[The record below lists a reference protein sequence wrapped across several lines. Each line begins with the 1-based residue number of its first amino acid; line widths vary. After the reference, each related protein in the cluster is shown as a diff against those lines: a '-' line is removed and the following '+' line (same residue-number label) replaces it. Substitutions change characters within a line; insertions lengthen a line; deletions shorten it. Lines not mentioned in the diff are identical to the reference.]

1 MYKIIEKKYIYF
13 SGTENL
19 SLNIPS
25 PILIISVSLLFFDF
39 SNFLAQHI
47 SKRVKQFTRYARI
60 FVMQFFLC
68 SSHAYA
74 CTDPFKESVRFRAAK
89 IRFAPYLLARSRSTL
104 LLAISETRL
113 PSAHAPPDSIV
124 DQKLA
129 GHFALHHS
137 CSLGYF
143 EATRSYRSLR
153 DSMVPHQTRATHQT
167 DHRRLARSTLAH
179 FPRTWQTRRRPMR
192 RTLVMDTDREG
203 IPFRRAKG
211 RGRSEGGCRHS
222 VHRSLTRFSF
232 FFSRDRK
239 KKKNTPARVD
249 SYIYSYD
256 RVRAIG
262 AGRAAHNDRSCERSW
277 GRAPNRDVYA
287 CIRACT
293 VRGRALMG
301 PTADAAGIVRG
312 AVSPRFKYWLTQV
325 GFKRAW
331 EREEGLHRSGPY
343 QVIVCKPRAAAQ
355 SRSLFSGGCVW
366 GRRKAPLLDDVDVP
380 RAWHPS
386 AKVTYYTARN
396 TPRLRWG
403 PMTDSRPI
411 RGADWYSPKSVVI
424 FLV

>member
-1 MYKIIEKKYIYF
+1 M
-13 SGTENL
+13 
-19 SLNIPS
+19 
-25 PILIISVSLLFFDF
+25 
-39 SNFLAQHI
+39 
-47 SKRVKQFTRYARI
+47 
-60 FVMQFFLC
+60 
-68 SSHAYA
+68 
-74 CTDPFKESVRFRAAK
+74 
-89 IRFAPYLLARSRSTL
+89 LARSRSTL

-137 CSLGYF
+137 WLSWLLRSHPKLPISAWFNGAASNPSDASNGSS
-143 EATRSYRSLR
+143 ETRSLDSRALPSNLADSSSIDAADTGDGYRSRGDPLPT
-153 DSMVPHQTRATHQT
+153 SEG
-167 DHRRLARSTLAH
+167 S
-179 FPRTWQTRRRPMR
+179 
-192 RTLVMDTDREG
+192 RTLGGRLSSL
-203 IPFRRAKG
+203 RAPIAHAVLLFIFAGSKK
-211 RGRSEGGCRHS
+211 
-222 VHRSLTRFSF
+222 
-232 FFSRDRK
+232 K

-293 VRGRALMG
+293 MRGRALMG

-325 GFKRAW
+325 GFKRSW

-403 PMTDSRPI
+403 PTTDSRSGLVFLEISSSFFWYNHANFSQPI
-411 RGADWYSPKSVVI
+411 SHLFFFFSHRYDFRMCDRSYLSRTIGNVRSHMLWLFICENRQDASSQFY
-424 FLV
+424 FLLKIDVTREK